1 MKMPFISAPAW
12 LASGSTLARVFVV
25 IALLACNSKAAS
37 LQPSETRQ
45 KWEDLEVITLDS
57 QGNPATTVYYSHDQ
71 LLTLP
76 TVTVKT
82 ERDPNT
88 NAPATYTGVYIGD
101 LFKAFGADASFDV
114 IGTNSLDHYKQYY
127 DRDYIAKHRPILLLK
142 FDGNPPDDWPPG
154 ENGAAFG
161 PYCVVHESFTPEEKI
176 YGYVE
181 KPRSSHAVVSLEL
194 TSYSQS
200 LGRFT
205 PKKGGNDL
213 EVVKGQKIAVGSCI
227 SCHNLGKARR
237 AHAHMDWDRLA
248 WFAVGSQERLR
259 KYVTDPRS
267 FNPISAMPPQ
277 PTFDDKTFN
286 ALEAYF
292 KAMMP
297 KE

>member
-1 MKMPFISAPAW
+1 MKRRFLLALAG

-25 IALLACNSKAAS
+25 IALLTCNSNAAS
-37 LQPSETRQ
+37 LQPSATRQ

-57 QGNPATTVYYSHDQ
+57 KGNPAKAVYYSHDQ

-88 NAPATYTGVYIGD
+88 NTPATYTGVYIGD
-101 LFKAFGADASFDV
+101 LFEAFGADASFDV
-114 IGTNSLDHYKQYY
+114 IGTHSLDNYKQYY

-142 FDGNPPDDWPPG
+142 FDGNLPDDWRRG
-154 ENGAAFG
+154 EGGTELG
-161 PYCVVHESFTPEEKI
+161 PYCVVHESFTPVEKI

-181 KPRSSHAVVSLEL
+181 KPRSPHAVVSLEL

-200 LGRFT
+200 LGRFA
-205 PKKGGNDL
+205 PKKGGNDP
-213 EVVKGQKIAVGSCI
+213 EVAKGQTIAVGSCI
-227 SCHNLGKARR
+227 SCHNLGNAGGQV
-237 AHAHMDWDRLA
+237 AHTDWDRLA
-248 WFAVGSQERLR
+248 GSAVGAQDRFR

-286 ALEAYF
+286 ALEVYF

-297 KE
+297 IE

>member
-1 MKMPFISAPAW
+1 MKMPLILTLAG

-25 IALLACNSKAAS
+25 IALLACNSNAAS

-57 QGNPATTVYYSHDQ
+57 QGNPAKTVYYSHDQ

-76 TVTVKT
+76 TVAVKT

-88 NAPATYTGVYIGD
+88 NTPATYTGVYIGD
-101 LFKAFGADASFDV
+101 LFEAFGADASFDV

-142 FDGNPPDDWPPG
+142 FDGNLPDDWPRG
-154 ENGAAFG
+154 EGGTELG
-161 PYCVVHESFTPEEKI
+161 PYCVVHESFTPVEKI

-181 KPRSSHAVVSLEL
+181 KPRSSHAILSLEL

-205 PKKGGNDL
+205 PKESENNPEIL
-213 EVVKGQKIAVGSCI
+213 KGQKIAVGSCS
-227 SCHNLGKARR
+227 SCHNIGNVGGQMGTPWAV
-237 AHAHMDWDRLA
+237 LA
-248 WFAVGSQERLR
+248 ATAVNAKDNFR
-259 KYVTDPRS
+259 KKVLDPKSLNVTS
-267 FNPISAMPPQ
+267 GMPPQ
-277 PTFDDKTFN
+277 PTFDDETFN

-297 KE
+297 IE

>member
-1 MKMPFISAPAW
+1 MKMRFLLALAG
-12 LASGSTLARVFVV
+12 LASGSTLARVFAVM
-25 IALLACNSKAAS
+25 ALLACNSNAAS

-45 KWEDLEVITLDS
+45 KEDLGVITLDS
-57 QGNPATTVYYSHDQ
+57 QGNPAKTVYYSHDQ

-88 NAPATYTGVYIGD
+88 NTPATYTGVYIGD
-101 LFKAFGADASFDV
+101 LFEAFGADASFDV

-142 FDGNPPDDWPPG
+142 FDGKLPDDWPHG
-154 ENGAAFG
+154 EDGTALG
-161 PYCVVHESFTPEEKI
+161 PYRVVHESFTPVEKI

-181 KPRSSHAVVSLEL
+181 KPRSSHAVVSLEF

-205 PKKGGNDL
+205 PKKGGNDP
-213 EVVKGQKIAVGSCI
+213 EVVKGQKIAVGSCS
-227 SCHNLGKARR
+227 SCHNIGNVGGQMGTPWVVLAAKA
-237 AHAHMDWDRLA
+237 
-248 WFAVGSQERLR
+248 
-259 KYVTDPRS
+259 VTDKDKFRKIVIDPKS
-267 FNPISAMPPQ
+267 LNVMSSMPPH

-297 KE
+297 IK

>member
-1 MKMPFISAPAW
+1 MRLLLALAG

-25 IALLACNSKAAS
+25 IALLACNSNAAP

-45 KWEDLEVITLDS
+45 KWEDLEVITLDA
-57 QGNPATTVYYSHDQ
+57 QGNPAKTVYYSHDQ

-88 NAPATYTGVYIGD
+88 NTPATYTGVYIGD
-101 LFKAFGADASFDV
+101 LFEAFGADASFDV

-142 FDGNPPDDWPPG
+142 FDDNLPDDWPPG
-154 ENGAAFG
+154 QDGTALG
-161 PYCVVHESFTPEEKI
+161 PYRVVHESFTPVEKI

-181 KPRSSHAVVSLEL
+181 KPRSLHAVVSLEL

-205 PKKGGNDL
+205 PKKGGNDP

-227 SCHNLGKARR
+227 SCHNLGNAGGQL
-237 AHAHMDWDRLA
+237 AHMDWDRLA
-248 WFAVGSQERLR
+248 WSAVGSQDRLR

-297 KE
+297 RE

>member
-1 MKMPFISAPAW
+1 MP
-12 LASGSTLARVFVV
+12 ARVLVV
-25 IALLACNSKAAS
+25 IALLASNSNAAS
-37 LQPSETRQ
+37 LQASETRQ

-57 QGNPATTVYYSHDQ
+57 QGNPAKTVYYSHDQ

-76 TVTVKT
+76 TVTVNT

-88 NAPATYTGVYIGD
+88 NRPATYTGVYIGD
-101 LFKAFGADASFDV
+101 LFEAFGADASFDV

-154 ENGAAFG
+154 ENGTAFG
-161 PYCVVHESFTPEEKI
+161 PYCVVHESFTPVEKI

-205 PKKGGNDL
+205 PKKGGNAP

-227 SCHNLGKARR
+227 SCHNLGKAGGQL
-237 AHAHMDWDRLA
+237 AHMDWDRLA
-248 WFAVGSQERLR
+248 WSAVGSQDRLR

-286 ALEAYF
+286 ALKAYF
-292 KAMMP
+292 KAMIP
-297 KE
+297 IE